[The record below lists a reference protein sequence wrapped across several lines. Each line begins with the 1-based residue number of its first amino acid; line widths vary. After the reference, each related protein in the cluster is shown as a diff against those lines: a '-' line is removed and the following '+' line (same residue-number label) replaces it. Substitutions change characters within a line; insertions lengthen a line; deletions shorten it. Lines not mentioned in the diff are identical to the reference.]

1 MNIPLSHY
9 YDWCFVPDKLYN
21 NIVNEFK
28 DNGVSNFMLPDGMLE
43 EFITEPRSFARIK
56 SFAFTNKISFS
67 DAHLPFGD
75 PFDLFRTEKWQR
87 QQMLEAQKRSLAFAA
102 ELGCRTCTV
111 HLGSY
116 DAPEAPGLRPFIVDT
131 LGVLVE
137 EAEQLDVVLAVE
149 NNMRSS
155 STSEILYYMS
165 CFDSPHLGICY
176 DTGHA
181 CVMSRKNL
189 PAAEAE
195 YGLGV
200 AEAML
205 PYIVTCHLH
214 DNGGDHDSHKMP
226 GEGIIHW
233 DELLAKLC
241 SAPKLLTLQSEVS
254 MFRNGYSIRYLV
266 ETFDRLFKK

>member
-1 MNIPLSHY
+1 MNIQLSHY
-9 YDWCFVPDKLYN
+9 YDWCFVPDTLHN

-28 DNGVSNFMLPDGMLE
+28 DNGVDNFMLPDGMLE
-43 EFITEPRSFARIK
+43 DFITQPRSFARIK
-56 SFAFTNKISFS
+56 RFAFSNKITFS

-75 PFDLFRTEKWQR
+75 PFDLFCTEKGR
-87 QQMLEAQKRSLAFAA
+87 RSQMLEDQKRSLAFAA
-102 ELGCRTCTV
+102 ELGCRTCAV

-116 DAPEAPGLRPFIVDT
+116 DAQEAPVLRPFIVDT

-137 EAEQLDVVLAVE
+137 EAEKLDVVLAVE

-155 STSEILYYMS
+155 STGEILYYMS

-181 CVMSRKNL
+181 CVMSRNNS
-189 PAAEAE
+189 PATDAE

-205 PYIVTCHLH
+205 PHIVTCHLH
-214 DNGGDHDSHKMP
+214 DNEGDYDSHKMP
-226 GEGIIHW
+226 GEGVIRW
-233 DELLAKLC
+233 DELLEKLC
-241 SAPKLLTLQSEVS
+241 SAPRLLTLQSEVS

-266 ETFDRLFKK
+266 ETFDRLFGK